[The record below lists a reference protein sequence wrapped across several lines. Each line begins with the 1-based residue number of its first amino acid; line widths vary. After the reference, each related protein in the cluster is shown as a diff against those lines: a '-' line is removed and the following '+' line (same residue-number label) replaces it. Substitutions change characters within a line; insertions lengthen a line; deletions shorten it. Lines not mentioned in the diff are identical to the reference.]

1 MIESVLSDPTYASN
15 LTFECPVDS
24 SAPNIPSKIELAK
37 TWPTS
42 AKFENVKVKKELKE
56 KIVQLYN
63 NKEKLEEL
71 SKENYMMSKE
81 INNSCY
87 KEKYKKYFLEF

>member
-1 MIESVLSDPTYASN
+1 M
-15 LTFECPVDS
+15 
-24 SAPNIPSKIELAK
+24 
-37 TWPTS
+37 
-42 AKFENVKVKKELKE
+42 
-56 KIVQLYN
+56 QLYN